1 MEARQK
7 DTVKQYVI
15 VGGGIA
21 GIATAETIA
30 KNDPNAKIT
39 VVCEEAVL
47 PYFRINLTM
56 YLAGSM
62 DAENLTMHP
71 AEWYA
76 ERNIKLL
83 LNTVAERVDSQTQ
96 KIILEDGSEL
106 AYDTLILANGAS
118 PFVPP
123 IKGVE
128 LEGVKT
134 LRTLGDA
141 DAILE
146 ASQNAAKVVCIGGGL
161 LGLEVAGAI
170 AESGG
175 EVVVLEAQ
183 PWLLPR
189 QLDERASQHL
199 QKRIEARN
207 VRVLLNV
214 QTEAILGNGRVEKAR
229 LADGRELPAD
239 LVVISAGVRP
249 NLDLALSAGVEINR
263 GIVVDR
269 AMRASVENILAVG
282 DVCECNG
289 KVYGQ
294 WIPANSQGKIAGLTA
309 VGQKGTFEDWSP
321 AALLKVMGFNLFS
334 IGKIAATEPDEF
346 VIAGEKEGH
355 YYSLLFGQGKVLGAS
370 LIGDTTPSRKIKR
383 ALEVGEDFSDKVH
396 AGTSLEDLLNLFS

>member
-1 MEARQK
+1 METRQEK
-7 DTVKQYVI
+7 ISKHYLI
-15 VGGGIA
+15 IGGGVA

-30 KNDPNAKIT
+30 KNEPGAKIT
-39 VVCEEAVL
+39 VLCEETLL

-56 YLAGSM
+56 YLAGNM
-62 DAENLTMHP
+62 EAKRLTMHP
-71 AEWYA
+71 AEWYTD
-76 ERNIKLL
+76 RNINLL
-83 LNTVAERVDSQTQ
+83 LNTVAERVDPQKQTVH
-96 KIILEDGSEL
+96 LRDGSQL

-128 LEGVKT
+128 LDGVKT
-134 LRTLGDA
+134 LRTIADA

-146 ASQNAAKVVCIGGGL
+146 ASQHAAKVVCIGGGL

-199 QKRIEARN
+199 QRRIEAQN

-214 QTEAILGNGRVEKAR
+214 QTEAILGDGRVEKVR

-249 NLDLALSAGVEINR
+249 NLDLALNAGLKTNR
-263 GIVVDR
+263 GIVVDS
-269 AMRASVENILAVG
+269 AMRTSVENILAVG

-294 WIPANSQGKIAGLTA
+294 WIPANTQGKIAGLTA
-309 VGQKGTFEDWSP
+309 TGKDSTFDDWSP

-334 IGKIAATEPDEF
+334 IGKIAPTEPDEF
-346 VIAGEKEGH
+346 VIAGEKEGN
-355 YYSLLFGQGKVLGAS
+355 YYSILFGQGKVLGAS
-370 LIGDTTPSRKIKR
+370 LIGDTAPSRIIKR
-383 ALEVGEDFSDKVH
+383 ALENGDDFSDKVQ
-396 AGTSLEDLLNLFS
+396 AETSLQEILLLFS

>member
-1 MEARQK
+1 MQAKQEK
-7 DTVKQYVI
+7 TVKNYVI

-21 GIATAETIA
+21 GVATAETIS
-30 KNDPNAKIT
+30 KNEPEANIT
-39 VVCEEAVL
+39 VVCEEAIL

-56 YLAGSM
+56 YLSGSM
-62 DAENLTMHP
+62 EAERLTMHP
-71 AEWYA
+71 TDWYA
-76 ERNIKLL
+76 DRNIRLL
-83 LNTVAERVDSQTQ
+83 LNTVAERVDPQAQ
-96 KIILEDGSEL
+96 IVYLRDGGEL

-134 LRTLGDA
+134 LRTIADA
-141 DAILE
+141 NAILE
-146 ASQNAAKVVCIGGGL
+146 ASKDTARVVCIGGGL

-199 QKRIEARN
+199 QKRIEAQK

-214 QTEAILGNGRVEKAR
+214 QTEAILGDGCVEKVR

-249 NLDLALSAGVEINR
+249 NLDLALSAGVNANR
-263 GIVVDR
+263 GILVDS
-269 AMRASVENILAVG
+269 AMRSSVKNILAVG
-282 DVCECNG
+282 DVCEFNG

-309 VGQKGTFEDWSP
+309 TGKVGVFEDWSP
-321 AALLKVMGFNLFS
+321 AALLKVMGFNLYS
-334 IGKIAATEPDEF
+334 IGKIAPSESDEF
-346 VIAGEKEGH
+346 VIAGEKEGN
-355 YYSLLFGQGKVLGAS
+355 YYSLLFSQGKVLGAS
-370 LIGDTTPSRKIKR
+370 LIGDTAPSRKIKR
-383 ALEVGEDFSDKVH
+383 ALENGEDFSGSIRADM
-396 AGTSLEDLLNLFS
+396 SLEEALALFE